1 MIQDIENYLIENKL
15 GSDSP
20 YFTAMI
26 SATTNL
32 LYDTNHKSPYSVDID
47 NKVELMCYH
56 IERGAKQ
63 DEALQMIGEWHG
75 GNGFMSKVTDE
86 HKKRIFAAKQI
97 RIKNKHK

>member
-32 LYDTNHKSPYSVDID
+32 LYDTNHK
-47 NKVELMCYH
+47 
-56 IERGAKQ
+56 
-63 DEALQMIGEWHG
+63 ALIQLIL
-75 GNGFMSKVTDE
+75 
-86 HKKRIFAAKQI
+86 II
-97 RIKNKHK
+97 RLS